1 MDSELFY
8 NKLVNNGVNISLEE
22 INEIISKIDID
33 NIKEDLKKSYKLEI
47 WDKKS
52 PINGVEAEI
61 VLKSKPYEIGS
72 VYLIYVNDKLVYLQD
87 HKPNERGYVK
97 MTKNQAKTIGEQFI
111 ERRVGEELNILLY
124 DKILNEINKK
134 EVGK

>member
-1 MDSELFY
+1 MDSGLFY

-87 HKPNERGYVK
+87 HNPNESGYVK
-97 MTKNQAKTIGEQFI
+97 MTKAQAETLGKQFI
-111 ERRVGEELNILLY
+111 EKKIEDELNIILY

>member
-22 INEIISKIDID
+22 TNEIISKIDID

-87 HKPNERGYVK
+87 HNPNESGYVK
-97 MTKNQAKTIGEQFI
+97 MTKAQAETLGKQFI
-111 ERRVGEELNILLY
+111 EKKIEDELNIILY

>member
-72 VYLIYVNDKLVYLQD
+72 VYLIYVNGELVYLQD
-87 HKPNERGYVK
+87 HNPNESGYVK
-97 MTKNQAKTIGEQFI
+97 MTKAQARTLGEQFI
-111 ERRVGEELNILLY
+111 EKKIGDELNIILY
-124 DKILNEINKK
+124 DKILKEINKK

>member
-1 MDSELFY
+1 MNSELFY

-52 PINGVEAEI
+52 PINGVEAET

-87 HKPNERGYVK
+87 HNPNEGGYVK

-124 DKILNEINKK
+124 DRILNEINKK

>member
-8 NKLVNNGVNISLEE
+8 NKLVNNGVNISLEK

-87 HKPNERGYVK
+87 HNPNERGYVK

>member
-87 HKPNERGYVK
+87 HNPNERGYVK

>member
-1 MDSELFY
+1 MNSELFY

-33 NIKEDLKKSYKLEI
+33 DIKEDLKKSYKLEI

-52 PINGVEAEI
+52 PINGVEAET

-87 HKPNERGYVK
+87 HNPNEGGYIK
-97 MTKNQAKTIGEQFI
+97 MTKTQAKTIGEQFI

>member
-72 VYLIYVNDKLVYLQD
+72 VYLIYVNNKLVYLQD

>member
-1 MDSELFY
+1 MNSELFY
-8 NKLVNNGVNISLEE
+8 NKLVNNGVNISLEK

-72 VYLIYVNDKLVYLQD
+72 VYLIYVNDKLVHLQD
-87 HKPNERGYVK
+87 HNPNERGYVK

>member
-1 MDSELFY
+1 MNSELFY

-22 INEIISKIDID
+22 INEIISKIDTD
-33 NIKEDLKKSYKLEI
+33 SMKEDLKKSYKLEI

-87 HKPNERGYVK
+87 HNPNEGGYVK
-97 MTKNQAKTIGEQFI
+97 MTKAQAKTIGEQFI
-111 ERRVGEELNILLY
+111 ERRVEEELNILLY

>member
-72 VYLIYVNDKLVYLQD
+72 AYLIYVNDKLVYLQD
-87 HKPNERGYVK
+87 HNPNERGYVK

-111 ERRVGEELNILLY
+111 ERKVGEELNILLY

>member
-87 HKPNERGYVK
+87 HNPNENGYVK
-97 MTKNQAKTIGEQFI
+97 MTKAQAETLGKQFI
-111 ERRVGEELNILLY
+111 EKKIEDELNIILY

>member
-87 HKPNERGYVK
+87 HNPNESGYVK
-97 MTKNQAKTIGEQFI
+97 MIKAQAETLGKQFI
-111 ERRVGEELNILLY
+111 EKKIEDELNIILY

>member
-87 HKPNERGYVK
+87 HNPNESGYVK
-97 MTKNQAKTIGEQFI
+97 MTKAQAETLGKQFI
-111 ERRVGEELNILLY
+111 EKKIEDELNIILY